1 MERANKK
8 VKIVFILLSIFI
20 VIIIGLGFYGY
31 YKVLNT
37 DLIYQGVKVD
47 KYDLSLMT
55 KEEGLLYLKNNHWE
69 EVKNRKMKLKYLDE
83 EYIYGLD
90 ELGLSFD
97 YEKIINMAY
106 SIGREGNA
114 FKRIKDIIHVKRNGF
129 VIPLESNISK
139 EKIDRI
145 VELISQEINRDAK
158 DAEFHFNNGNISI
171 TDEVVGRVVD
181 KEGLSQ
187 AIYENINQLDTI
199 EIPVENIIPKVT
211 KSLLSRINGVIG
223 EYSTSFQGSSQNRIE
238 NIRLSAQ
245 AFKGKLLMPGETMS
259 FNETTGPRA
268 KQFGYKEATVIL
280 NGEFTPDVGG
290 GVCQTSTTLYNALL
304 LADVTILQRSPH
316 SIPSNYVNFGQ
327 DAAVAYG
334 FLDLKFRN
342 DFDYPIYIDSKVVGN
357 RLYFYIYGDKQSR
370 DYTVKIE
377 SEIVETIPAEEEVIV
392 DETLEPGSKVLV
404 QAGRTGYRVN
414 TYKSII
420 KNGKT
425 VSRDLISK
433 DFYRPKNFIYKIAKE
448 AVDTSTNLEAELD
461 NEFDEL
467 QEDGGNE
474 E

>member
-83 EYIYGLD
+83 EYVYGLD

-467 QEDGGNE
+467 QEDGGNVE
-474 E
+474 

>member
-83 EYIYGLD
+83 EYVYGLD

-106 SIGREGNA
+106 SIGREGNV

>member
-37 DLIYQGVKVD
+37 GLIYQGVKVD

-83 EYIYGLD
+83 EYVYGLD

>member
-83 EYIYGLD
+83 EYVYGLD

-357 RLYFYIYGDKQSR
+357 RLYFFIYGDKQSR

>member
-83 EYIYGLD
+83 EYVYGLD

-448 AVDTSTNLEAELD
+448 AVDASTNLEAELD

>member
-83 EYIYGLD
+83 EYVYGLD